1 MIIIQKEI
9 PFKPTTL
16 APYPI
21 EKIVSKPE
29 TALFIDIE
37 TTGFSAKTSKL
48 YLIGCAYYE
57 ADSWHLAQWFADKK
71 DDEEEIL
78 NAFLMFA
85 STYETLIHFNG
96 NRFDLPYI
104 KAKCEHYGIVDLL
117 DNMHSIDIYK
127 LISPYKDVLGLEN
140 CKQKT
145 IEQFLNINRDDL
157 FNGGQLIEIYEK
169 YLDNKNDE
177 LYGLLILHNEDD
189 VKGMAELLPIL
200 YYYDFFESIRNTPAL
215 HMRTD
220 APQSELSDR
229 LPLRAVKVQANYYT
243 DMDGKDKKEIFMK
256 LAIPYELPIP
266 FKCNLDGSFLQVEGN
281 HAALRIPLY
290 EEELKYFYSNY
301 KDYYYLPDE
310 DQALHKS
317 VATFVDRSHRE
328 KAKAENCYTRKPG
341 QYLRQW
347 DLVFT
352 PFFKHEYKEHAMYF
366 ELTDYIKTNRSAMS
380 LYACHVLAHLFGQD

>member
-9 PFKPTTL
+9 LFKPVML
-16 APYPI
+16 APYSI
-21 EKIVSKPE
+21 DRLVENPE

-57 ADSWHLAQWFADKK
+57 QGGWHLAQWFADKK

-85 STYETLIHFNG
+85 STYDTLIHFNG

-104 KAKCEHYGIVDLL
+104 KAKCDHYGIEDQL
-117 DNMHSIDIYK
+117 DKMNSIDIYK
-127 LISPYKDVLGLEN
+127 LVSPYKDVLGLEN

-145 IEQFLNINRDDL
+145 IEQFLNINREDI
-157 FNGGQLIEIYEK
+157 FTGGQLIEIYDK
-169 YLDNKNDE
+169 YLETKNE
-177 LYGLLILHNEDD
+177 EFYRLLLLHNEDD
-189 VKGMAELLPIL
+189 VKGMSELLPIL
-200 YYYDFFESIRNTPAL
+200 YYVDFFESIKNMPPL

-220 APQSELSDR
+220 TQQQELSDA

-243 DMDGKDKKEIFMK
+243 DMDGTTKHEIFMK
-256 LAIPYELPIP
+256 LALSCNLPIP
-266 FKCNLDGSFLQVEGN
+266 FKCNLDGVFLNVEGN
-281 HAALRIPLY
+281 TANLRIPLF

-317 VATFVDRSHRE
+317 VASFVERSHRVQ
-328 KAKAENCYTRKPG
+328 AKAENCYTRKPG
-341 QYLRQW
+341 QFLRQW

-352 PFFKHEYKEHAMYF
+352 PFFKHEYKEHALYF
-366 ELTDYIKTNRSAMS
+366 ELTDNIKVNRSAMS
-380 LYACHVLAHLFGQD
+380 LYACHVLAHLFE

>member
-1 MIIIQKEI
+1 MIIIQKDI
-9 PFKPTTL
+9 LFKPVML

-21 EKIVSKPE
+21 NKLVENPEK
-29 TALFIDIE
+29 ALFIDIE

-57 ADSWHLAQWFADKK
+57 QGSRHLAQWFADKK

-85 STYETLIHFNG
+85 STYDTLIHFNG

-104 KAKCEHYGIVDLL
+104 KAKCDHYGIEDQL
-117 DNMHSIDIYK
+117 DNMNSIDIYK

-145 IEQFLNINRDDL
+145 IELFLGINREDI
-157 FNGGQLIEIYEK
+157 FTGGQLIEIYDK
-169 YLDNKNDE
+169 YLESKNE
-177 LYGLLILHNEDD
+177 EFYRLLLLHNEDD
-189 VKGMAELLPIL
+189 VKGMSELLPIL
-200 YYYDFFESIRNTPAL
+200 YYVDFFESIKNMPPL

-220 APQSELSDR
+220 AQQSELSDT

-243 DMDGKDKKEIFMK
+243 DMDGTEKKEIFMK
-256 LAIPYELPIP
+256 LSLSCNLPVP
-266 FKCNLDGSFLQVEGN
+266 FKCNLDGIFLNIEGN
-281 HAALRIPLY
+281 TANLRIPLF

-317 VATFVDRSHRE
+317 VASFVERSHRVQ
-328 KAKAENCYTRKPG
+328 AKAENCYTRKPG
-341 QYLRQW
+341 QFLKQW

-352 PFFKHEYKEHAMYF
+352 PFFKHEYKEHALYF
-366 ELTDYIKTNRSAMS
+366 ELTDNIKVNRSAMS
-380 LYACHVLAHLFGQD
+380 LYACHVLSHLFE

>member
-9 PFKPTTL
+9 PFKPTSLT
-16 APYPI
+16 PYPI
-21 EKIVSKPE
+21 EKIVKNPE
-29 TALFIDIE
+29 KALFIDIE
-37 TTGFSAKTSKL
+37 TTGFSAKASKL

-57 ADSWHLAQWFADKK
+57 QDSWHLAQWFADKK
-71 DDEEEIL
+71 DEEEVL
-78 NAFLMFA
+78 NAFFMFA
-85 STYETLIHFNG
+85 STYDTLIHFNG
-96 NRFDLPYI
+96 NRFDLPYL
-104 KAKCEHYGIVDLL
+104 KAKCEQYGIEYYL
-117 DNMHSIDIYK
+117 DNMVSIDIYK
-127 LISPYKDVLGLEN
+127 LISPFKDVLGLEN

-145 IEQFLNINRDDL
+145 IELFLGINRDDIY
-157 FNGGQLIEIYEK
+157 NGGQLIEIYEK
-169 YLDNKNDE
+169 YLDSKNEE
-177 LYGLLILHNEDD
+177 LYGLLIMHNEDD

-200 YYYDFFESIRNTPAL
+200 YYYDFFESVINTPAI

-220 APQSELSDR
+220 APQSENETPLA
-229 LPLRAVKVQANYYT
+229 LRAVKVQANYYT
-243 DMDGKDKKEIFMK
+243 DMDGKDQKEIFMK
-256 LAIPYELPIP
+256 LVTPYNLPVP
-266 FKCNLDGSFLQVEGN
+266 FRCNKDGIFVQVEGD
-281 HAALRIPLY
+281 HASLRIPLY

-317 VATFVDRSHRE
+317 VASFVERSHRVQ
-328 KAKAENCYTRKPG
+328 AKAENCYTRKPG

-380 LYACHVLAHLFGQD
+380 LYACHVLGYLFS

>member
-9 PFKPTTL
+9 PFKPTNL
-16 APYPI
+16 PPYPI
-21 EKIVSKPE
+21 DKIVRCPE
-29 TALFIDIE
+29 KALFIDIE

-57 ADSWHLAQWFADKK
+57 QESWHLAQWFADKK
-71 DDEEEIL
+71 DDEAEIL

-85 STYETLIHFNG
+85 STYDTLIHFNG

-104 KAKCEHYGIVDLL
+104 KAKCEHYGIVNPL
-117 DNMHSIDIYK
+117 DEMVSIDIYK
-127 LISPYKDVLGLEN
+127 LISPYKAVLGLEN
-140 CKQKT
+140 CKQNT
-145 IEQFLNINRDDL
+145 IEQFLGIARDDL

-169 YLDNKNDE
+169 YLDTKNE
-177 LYGLLILHNEDD
+177 EFYGLLTLHNEDD

-200 YYYDFFESIRNTPAL
+200 YYYDFFESIHNTPAL

-220 APQSELSDR
+220 APQSELTTA

-243 DMDGKDKKEIFMK
+243 DMDGKEKKEIFMK
-256 LAIPYELPIP
+256 LSLPYELPAP
-266 FKCNLDGSFLQVEGN
+266 FKCNLNGIYLQVEDKY
-281 HAALRIPLY
+281 ALLRIPLF

-317 VATFVDRSHRE
+317 VASFVERSHRVQ
-328 KAKAENCYTRKPG
+328 AKAETCYTRKPG

-352 PFFKHEYKEHAMYF
+352 PFFKREYKEHAMYF

-380 LYACHVLAHLFGQD
+380 LYACHVLEYLFDQ